1 MKWWDKIIEH
11 FNRGYEEED
20 LELEWEGSSVENW
33 DWDTL
38 VKDRNLL
45 KINDGF
51 ERQKYIRSCVEQMR
65 SASDELERVSEEYNT
80 VTAYLKDI
88 EEIEALPEGEARD
101 VRDCAKKIQ
110 IYEKATK
117 EYREKRGRLTESQ
130 FLQMEKYEDIMP
142 KPYNDIKEAED
153 YRSLIKGDMSKLE
166 GEKHAYQYRK
176 GELYHDIANTKGMV
190 MICAMAFA
198 VCLLMLLVLQYGFE
212 MDTQIGFILT
222 IGVGAT
228 VMTVLYVKY
237 LDYTKQ
243 LEKTEKGIN
252 RIILLKNTVN
262 IRYVNNKNLLDYLY
276 LKYKVNSGKELL
288 TIWEKYQ
295 REKEERYRDIQ
306 NREELD
312 YYSRSLTV
320 ILRRYQLHDPDIWIH
335 QTAALLEPKEMVE
348 IRHGLVDRRQKL
360 RTQMEYNKRLAT
372 EAQKEIKNTIEDYP
386 QYREEILELVERYE
400 KEYIKGYRDK

>member
-1 MKWWDKIIEH
+1 MKWWNRIVEH
-11 FNRGYEEED
+11 FNRKYEEED
-20 LELEWEGSSVENW
+20 LEMEWEASSVEEW

-45 KINDGF
+45 KMKDSL
-51 ERQKYIRSCVEQMR
+51 ERQKFVRSCVEQMR
-65 SASDELERVSEEYNT
+65 NASDELDRVSEEYNT

-88 EEIEALPEGEARD
+88 EEIEALPSGEAQYVKD
-101 VRDCAKKIQ
+101 SAKKIQ
-110 IYEKATK
+110 LYEKATR
-117 EYREKRGRLTESQ
+117 EYREKKDRLTESQ
-130 FLQMEKYEDIMP
+130 FLHIEKYEHIMP
-142 KPYNDIKEAED
+142 KPYKDIKEAED
-153 YRSLIKGDMSKLE
+153 YRVLIKGDITKLE
-166 GEKHAYQYRK
+166 GEKHAYQYRRA
-176 GELYHDIANTKGMV
+176 ELHNDIANTKGMV

-198 VCLLMLLVLQYGFE
+198 VCMLMLLVLQYGFE
-212 MDTQIGFILT
+212 MDAQIGYILT

-228 VMTVLYVKY
+228 AVTVLYVRY
-237 LDYTKQ
+237 LDLIKQ

-288 TIWEKYQ
+288 NMWEKYQ
-295 REKEERYRDIQ
+295 KEKEERNRDIQ

-312 YYSRSLTV
+312 YHKRSLIS

-335 QTAALLEPKEMVE
+335 QTAALLDPKEMVE

-360 RTQMEYNKRLAT
+360 RIQMDYNKRLAT
-372 EAQKEIKNTIEDYP
+372 EAQKEIKGVIENYP
-386 QYREEILELVERYE
+386 QYKDEIMQMVERYE
-400 KEYIKGYRDK
+400 KEF

>member
-20 LELEWEGSSVENW
+20 LELEWEGSSIENW

-45 KINDGF
+45 KMKDGF

-88 EEIEALPEGEARD
+88 EEIEALPSSEAQYVKD
-101 VRDCAKKIQ
+101 SAKKIVA
-110 IYEKATK
+110 YEKATK
-117 EYREKRGRLTESQ
+117 EYREKKGRLTESQ
-130 FLQMEKYEDIMP
+130 FLHMEKFESVMP
-142 KPYNDIKEAED
+142 KPYKDIKAAED
-153 YRSLIKGDMSKLE
+153 YRALIKGDLSKLE
-166 GEKHAYQYRK
+166 GEKHAYQYRRA
-176 GELYHDIANTKGMV
+176 ELYRDIANIKGMV

-198 VCLLMLLVLQYGFE
+198 VCLFMLLILQYGFE
-212 MDTQIGFILT
+212 MDAQLGYILT

-228 VMTVLYVKY
+228 VLTVLYVKY

-243 LEKTEKGIN
+243 LERTEKGIN
-252 RIILLKNTVN
+252 KIILLKNTVN

-276 LKYKVNSGKELL
+276 LKYKVESGKELL
-288 TIWEKYQ
+288 TMWEKYQ
-295 REKEERYRDIQ
+295 QEKDERSRDIE
-306 NREELD
+306 NREELE
-312 YYSRSLTV
+312 YHKRALINT
-320 ILRRYQLHDPDIWIH
+320 LRKYQLHDPDIWIH
-335 QTAALLEPKEMVE
+335 QTAALLDPKEMVE

-372 EAQKEIKNTIEDYP
+372 EAQKEIKNTMEEYP
-386 QYREEILELVERYE
+386 QYREEILDMVERYE
-400 KEYIKGYRDK
+400 KESQ